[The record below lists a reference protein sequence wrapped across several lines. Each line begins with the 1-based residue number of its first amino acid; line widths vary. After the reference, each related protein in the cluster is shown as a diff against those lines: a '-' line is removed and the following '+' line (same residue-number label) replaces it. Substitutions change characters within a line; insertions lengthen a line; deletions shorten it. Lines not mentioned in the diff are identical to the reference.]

1 MKKKMITTACCAMM
15 LSVSSLAYCA
25 GGPYVSGNIGVAV
38 LSDSDVTDSTVPGV
52 TIDMQSDNGLGLGVA
67 AGYGFANNT
76 RLEAE
81 LAYQKN
87 DLDKAQ
93 LRGAEVNLTGDTSSL
108 GLLLNGYYDFVNKS
122 PWTPFVSAGLGLARV
137 DSNDMN
143 VPGSGIANTNEDDTV
158 FGFQVGAGVGYA
170 VSGTVSLDV
179 KYRYFGTSDPE
190 FDTTDVEYSSHNVY
204 AGVRVSL

>member
-1 MKKKMITTACCAMM
+1 M
-15 LSVSSLAYCA
+15 
-25 GGPYVSGNIGVAV
+25 
-38 LSDSDVTDSTVPGV
+38 
-52 TIDMQSDNGLGLGVA
+52 
-67 AGYGFANNT
+67 
-76 RLEAE
+76 
-81 LAYQKN
+81 
-87 DLDKAQ
+87 DKAQ